1 MSKNPKDKK
10 RILMLNY
17 EFPPL
22 GGGAS
27 PVSYEIAKGYVNL
40 GHKVDVITMDF
51 KGLKEFEVK
60 DGINIYRVKCLRTKK
75 EICHPWEQLTY
86 IISAKKFLK
95 NHLKKH
101 SYDINHTHFIIPT
114 GVISLWLKK
123 HYNLPYIITSHGSD
137 VLGYNKRFKYL
148 YPLLKSPWKKIIKE
162 AKLVIT
168 PSQFLQ
174 DEIKKITSEGNFEVI
189 PNGIDPN
196 KFKPMKKENRI
207 LVVARLFPNKGVQ
220 DILDALNNE
229 ELKKQ
234 LKKTG
239 WKVDIVGE
247 GPYREFLENKSKE
260 NQLTSIVTFHGWI
273 DNNSQQMKEF
283 YGKAKIFISAS
294 WFESFGLTLLEAISA
309 GCYPIVSDIPAHK
322 EIVSNTNNLFNKG
335 DAEKLSQV
343 IKSNINQKEKIEIKN
358 FNLRFSQDN
367 INKRYGEVL
376 R

>member
-1 MSKNPKDKK
+1 MKNKK

-27 PVSYEIAKGYVNL
+27 PVSYEIAKGYVKL
-40 GHKVDVITMDF
+40 GHSVDVVTMGF
-51 KGLKEFEVK
+51 QNLKAFEVK

-95 NHLKKH
+95 QHMKTH

-162 AKLVIT
+162 ARTVIT

-174 DEIKKITSEGNFEVI
+174 DEIKKITQEGNFIVI
-189 PNGIDPN
+189 PNGIDLN
-196 KFKPMKKENRI
+196 KFKPLKKENRI
-207 LVVARLFPNKGVQ
+207 LVVARLFENKGVQ

-229 ELKKQ
+229 QLKQELKEH
-234 LKKTG
+234 G

-247 GPYREFLENKSKE
+247 GPYREFLEKKANE
-260 NQLTSIVTFHGWI
+260 NQLNNLVTFHGWI
-273 DNNSQQMKEF
+273 DNNSKQMKDF
-283 YGKAKIFISAS
+283 YGKSKIFISAS
-294 WFESFGLTLLEAISA
+294 YFESFGLTLLEAMSAECLVIS
-309 GCYPIVSDIPAHK
+309 SDIPTFK
-322 EIVSNTNNLFNKG
+322 EIINNKEFLFSLGNPESLSNKLKLAISSKEKNK
-335 DAEKLSQV
+335 DKSSSLNKKFAW
-343 IKSNINQKEKIEIKN
+343 SNIILNYERMVK
-358 FNLRFSQDN
+358 
-367 INKRYGEVL
+367 
-376 R
+376 